1 MATVFNENPH
11 TANFLLS
18 EGNGEISREN
28 VKFKKDAAVY
38 LPGTVVKITAG
49 VAARAVAADTADL
62 AVCYA
67 TYDAAAADVDGVIIA
82 RDAEVC
88 IEGLVFEAG
97 INDAAK
103 KKATVAALAKSGIIG
118 R

>member
-1 MATVFNENPH
+1 MAINENPH

-28 VKFKKDAAVY
+28 VKFKKGSKY
-38 LPGTVVKITAG
+38 LPGTVVKLVAG
-49 VAARAVAADTADL
+49 VAQTAVAADTADL

-67 TYDAAAADVDGVIIA
+67 TYDLTAATADTAGVVIA

-88 IEGLVFEAG
+88 IEGLVFDAG
-97 INDAAK
+97 INDATK
-103 KKATVAALAKSGIIG
+103 KAATVAALAKSNIIG